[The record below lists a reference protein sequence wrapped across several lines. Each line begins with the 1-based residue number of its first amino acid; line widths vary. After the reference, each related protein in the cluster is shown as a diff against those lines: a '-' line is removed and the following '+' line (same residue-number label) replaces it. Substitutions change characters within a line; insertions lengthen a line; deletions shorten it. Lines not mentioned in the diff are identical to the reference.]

1 MKTTIEKVDISITTK
16 KNSLPTSKAVAG
28 RFRLYEENTKAAFKE
43 EEGASVIYGEA
54 HTKRLMR
61 GKNCSVHWH
70 DEKKKYLIR
79 IYVDPNVSPAQ
90 PEWDFEECMNFIR
103 RKILSQ
109 IQNQ

>member
-1 MKTTIEKVDISITTK
+1 MRTIYHKIALSVDTRKNVAPNGKLMAGKLSVDEEGEKA
-16 KNSLPTSKAVAG
+16 N
-28 RFRLYEENTKAAFKE
+28 FKE

-109 IQNQ
+109 IQN